1 METGHRSVSSGS
13 RLSHSQ
19 REEFVVMNLPLVQSI
34 ARQIRYRLPP
44 EVLLEDLVHDGV
56 LGLIDAVQKF
66 DPGKNVQMECYAR
79 FRIRGAILDSLRQ
92 GDWGPRSL
100 RRMGR
105 HLQQAIAKRKAR
117 LSRDPSEQEIA
128 DELQVS
134 LGRLRQLVNDLHGS
148 SIASIDDQA
157 VEGRIQNTVLNPGLT
172 TAGEDPFNGTLRA
185 EMNSLLGKAIS
196 ELPERQREVL
206 RLYHFSGLSMK
217 EVGATLGIGES
228 RVSQIHTA
236 ALIQLRSRL
245 TEILGP
251 HAAEAQA

>member
-1 METGHRSVSSGS
+1 
-13 RLSHSQ
+13 
-19 REEFVVMNLPLVQSI
+19 MNLPLVQCI

-56 LGLIDAVQKF
+56 LGLMDAVQKF

-105 HLQQAIAKRKAR
+105 NLQQAVLRCKAR

-128 DELQVS
+128 DELQISLERLQHLVS
-134 LGRLRQLVNDLHGS
+134 DLHGTT
-148 SIASIDDQA
+148 IASIDDQA
-157 VEGRIQNTVLNPGLT
+157 VEGRIQNNVLNPGSNA
-172 TAGEDPFNGTLRA
+172 AGEDPFDGTLRA
-185 EMNSLLGKAIS
+185 EMNSLLKKAIN

-217 EVGATLGIGES
+217 EVGSTLGIGES

-236 ALIQLRSRL
+236 ALVQLRSRL
-245 TEILGP
+245 TEILGQD
-251 HAAEAQA
+251 ASEVQV